1 MMTVFATVAN
11 SSDKKSDTNPVKRIE
26 SLGKHLS
33 GWAEDN
39 LCRETDEGPKC
50 LKSQDVWMNRILQLT
65 TRLASRYEKCGSVPN
80 RSERR
85 RREDANDKGN
95 HTVTDNDSYDDD
107 EEDEFLSNDMSQQQF
122 DLMTSENYG
131 KSTTVNNALARYAKN
146 NPAKAVSQLCTAISK
161 WTKDY
166 LQSCQ
171 GRREM
176 NNGYLQTVLRM
187 AKWKV
192 VLHNAYLK
200 ANQIEANS
208 ANKDSQARNVP
219 GNGSGSAW
227 QKWFD
232 RKTSAEKLR

>member
-1 MMTVFATVAN
+1 MKLARMMTVFASVAN
-11 SSDKKSDTNPVKRIE
+11 SSDKKSDSNPVKRIE

-33 GWAEDN
+33 GWAENN
-39 LCRETDEGPKC
+39 LCRETDDGPKC
-50 LKSQDVWMNRILQLT
+50 LKSQTVWTNRIIQLT
-65 TRLASRYEKCGSVPN
+65 TRLAARYEKCGSVPN

-85 RREDANDKGN
+85 RRRD
-95 HTVTDNDSYDDD
+95 DDD
-107 EEDEFLSNDMSQQQF
+107 ENDEYDDEDDEFIRNDMSEEMF
-122 DLMTSENYG
+122 NFITSEQYG
-131 KSTTVNNALARYAKN
+131 QASAASGMMARYAKN

-200 ANQIEANS
+200 ANQIEPNTD
-208 ANKDSQARNVP
+208 NKDSQPRKVP
-219 GNGSGSAW
+219 SNGSQSAW

-232 RKTSAEKLR
+232 RKTSAGKLR